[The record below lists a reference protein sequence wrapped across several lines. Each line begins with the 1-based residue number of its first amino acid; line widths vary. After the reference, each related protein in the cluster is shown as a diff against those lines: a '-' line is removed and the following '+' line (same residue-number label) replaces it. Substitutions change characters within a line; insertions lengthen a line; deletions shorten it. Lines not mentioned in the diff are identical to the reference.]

1 MPHRSRHTGDKRRE
15 ANPGSMSATWIQTT
29 RRLLPRLGRL
39 AREIRPT
46 FHLTSA
52 ADIDRTFLVEHGVET
67 LLWDVDGT
75 LMAHHASAV
84 APEIAPAV
92 EDLFGDA
99 GLRHAIVSNC
109 QEARFEELGRIF
121 PRIPVVLG
129 YETAEGPAFRIR
141 RGPDETWTGPGAGIA
156 ASGTPLPPLRKP
168 SGDLVRAALETLGV
182 EGRPEGALMIG
193 DQYFTDIASANLAA
207 VRSAKVPTIDRA
219 SFPAPVRIS
228 QRLERALYRLLYGR
242 PGART

>member
-1 MPHRSRHTGDKRRE
+1 
-15 ANPGSMSATWIQTT
+15 MSATWMQTT
-29 RRLLPRLGRL
+29 RRLLPRLARL

-52 ADIDRTFLVEHGVET
+52 ADIDRTFLVEHDVET

-75 LMAHHASAV
+75 LMGHHARAL

-92 EDLFGDA
+92 EDLFGDP
-99 GLRHAIVSNC
+99 GLLHAIVSNC
-109 QEARFEELGRIF
+109 QEPRFEELGRIF

-141 RGPDETWTGPGAGIA
+141 RGPHETWAGPGAEIA
-156 ASGTPLPPLRKP
+156 TSGATAGATLPPLRKP
-168 SGDLVRAALETLGV
+168 SGELVKAALETLGV
-182 EGRPEGALMIG
+182 ETRPEAALMVG
-193 DQYFTDIASANLAA
+193 DQYFTDIASANLAGI
-207 VRSAKVPTIDRA
+207 RSAKVPAIDPP

-228 QRLERALYRLLYGR
+228 HRLERWLYRLLYGR
-242 PGART
+242 PGARP